1 MNRFLFLLVVSLL
14 LVSCKPK
21 QGFGLHISD
30 PDTFIVAFGSCNLH
44 DETNHLWGNVLE
56 ARPFTGSNVAI
67 ILI

>member
-44 DETNHLWGNVLE
+44 DETNHLWVMFWRQGHLL
-56 ARPFTGSNVAI
+56 AQM
-67 ILI
+67 